1 MPDPTLSIVIPCYN
15 EEKTL
20 EKCVGKVL
28 AAPFEGLRLEIII
41 VDDCSRDGSYAIAQ
55 GLAARHPQVKVF
67 RHAANSGKG
76 AALHTG
82 FRQATGDFVVVQD
95 ADLEYDPNDLVRLI
109 EPLRQDIA
117 DVVFGS
123 RFLSVGANRVL
134 YFWHSLSNRILTLI
148 SNMLTDL
155 NLTDMETCYKVFRR
169 DVLQAID
176 LREKR
181 FGFEPEVVAK
191 VAQLRVR
198 VYEMGI
204 SYYART
210 YAEGKKIGPKDGLR
224 ALYCILKYNLP
235 RTPGPIQFCFYLFI
249 GGTAALLNLL
259 IFLGLHAASVPVVPA
274 ALTAFAVAAVA
285 NYVLSTLLI
294 FRKNAR
300 WGPAAEYLIY
310 GALVAA
316 IGLLDSFGTRE
327 MILAGTGP
335 LAAKLTASLAG
346 VILNFLGRKYLVFY
360 ERGNPDWK
368 PQTPG

>member
-1 MPDPTLSIVIPCYN
+1 MPAPTLSIVIPCYN

-20 EKCVGKVL
+20 AKCVGKVL
-28 AAPFEGLRLEIII
+28 AVPFAGLSLEILI
-41 VDDCSRDGSYAIAQ
+41 VDDCSRDGSFAIAQ
-55 GLAARHPQVKVF
+55 GLAERHSCIKVF
-67 RHAANSGKG
+67 RHQANAGKG

-82 FRQATGDFVVVQD
+82 FRQASGDFVVVQD
-95 ADLEYDPNDLVRLI
+95 ADLEYDPNDLVRLL
-109 EPLRQDIA
+109 EPLRQDAA

-123 RFLSVGANRVL
+123 RYLSVGANRVL
-134 YFWHSLSNRILTLI
+134 YFWHSLSNRILTLL

-169 DVLQAID
+169 EVLQSLE

-204 SYYART
+204 SYSGRT
-210 YAEGKKIGPKDGLR
+210 YAEGKKIRPRDGLR

-235 RTPGPIQFCFYLFI
+235 RTPAPIQFLFYLFI
-249 GGTAALLNLL
+249 GGTAALADLL
-259 IFLGLHAASVPVVPA
+259 IFLALHRASVPIVPA
-274 ALTAFAVAAVA
+274 ALIAFAIAAA
-285 NYVLSTLLI
+285 INYGLSTLLL

-300 WGPAAEYLIY
+300 WGPAAEYVIY
-310 GALVAA
+310 VSLVAT

-327 MILAGTGP
+327 MIRTGMGP
-335 LAAKLTASLAG
+335 MAAKAMATLAG

-368 PQTPG
+368 PQTPE

>member
-1 MPDPTLSIVIPCYN
+1 MPDPILSIVIPCFN
-15 EEKTL
+15 EERTL

-28 AAPFEGLRLEIII
+28 AAPFAGLRLEILI

-55 GLAARHPQVKVF
+55 RLAARDGRIKVY
-67 RHAANSGKG
+67 RHEANGGKG

-82 FRQATGDFVVVQD
+82 FRHATGDFVVVQD
-95 ADLEYDPNDLVRLI
+95 ADLEYDPGDLPRLL
-109 EPLRQDIA
+109 EPLRSGVA

-134 YFWHSLSNRILTLI
+134 YFWHSLGNRVLTLV

-169 DVLQAID
+169 EVLQAIE

-191 VAQLRVR
+191 VAQARVR

-204 SYYART
+204 SYYGRT
-210 YAEGKKIGPKDGLR
+210 YAEGKKIRRRDGLR

-235 RTPGPIQFCFYLFI
+235 RTPAPLQFLFYLCI
-249 GGTAALLNLL
+249 GGAAALANLL
-259 IFLGLHAASVPVVPA
+259 LFLALHAASVGVVPA
-274 ALTAFAVAAVA
+274 ALTAFAVAAVI
-285 NYVLSTLLI
+285 NYVLSTLLL

-300 WGPAAEYLIY
+300 WGPAKEYLVY
-310 GALVAA
+310 AVLVAA
-316 IGLLDSFGTRE
+316 IGALDSLGTRE
-327 MILAGTGP
+327 LIRAGSGP
-335 LAAKLTASLAG
+335 LAAKAMATLGGLL
-346 VILNFLGRKYLVFY
+346 LNFLGRKYLVFY